1 LAIRFAI
8 AGTFSDIGAHLFLP
22 STASAAVPRLLASPI
37 ETANQRAFYRMVL
50 AMSSSHALSP
60 TWQAVPRVHLAALR
74 GLRAQACVTSC
85 SDE

>member
-22 STASAAVPRLLASPI
+22 STAYAAVPRLLASPI
-37 ETANQRAFYRMVL
+37 ETANQKAFYRMVL